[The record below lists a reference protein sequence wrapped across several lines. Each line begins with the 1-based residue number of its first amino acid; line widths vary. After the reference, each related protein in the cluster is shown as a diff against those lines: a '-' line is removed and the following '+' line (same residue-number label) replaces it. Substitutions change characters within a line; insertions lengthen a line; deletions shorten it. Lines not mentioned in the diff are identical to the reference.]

1 MKKFLLL
8 AFIVSSF
15 QLSFAQNSPV
25 DYLNKLSNDNETI
38 MNNTWRY
45 LSAIAKN
52 RNAKRIEKRRVKL
65 EAEIRNSYNRIK
77 AMKAYNGDKAL
88 RDSTIS
94 YYKLS
99 LDVMTG
105 KTKELINLEEISEKS
120 YDNME
125 AYIFYQEEINKK
137 LRDKGNML
145 EDEQKRFAT
154 ANNVNLIESEESD
167 IAKKIE
173 KTSKVL
179 WYKNLL
185 YLAFFRCA
193 VYEGAMLE
201 ATQHENSNFNFQEA
215 GLLLTQLVDESKS
228 KMDTITDVNKD
239 LSLRKKTE
247 QALDFFSQEAD
258 ELVPTMVKYRKAKT
272 EMDAITKKIN
282 NTPKKKK
289 TKEMIDDYNKKVAEM
304 NKIANKLN
312 RINDSYNNRRNAIF
326 QGWNKTANDFV
337 NRHAP
342 TDN

>member
-1 MKKFLLL
+1 MKNFLLL
-8 AFIVSSF
+8 AFILSSF
-15 QLSFAQNSPV
+15 QFSFGQNSPV
-25 DYLNKLSNDNETI
+25 DYLDKLSSDNEKI

-65 EAEIRNSYNRIK
+65 ETEIRNSYNRIK
-77 AMKAYNGDKAL
+77 VMKAYNGDNAL

-94 YYKLS
+94 YYKMS

-137 LRDKGNML
+137 LREKGEML
-145 EDEQKRFAT
+145 DAEQKRFAA

-167 IAKKIE
+167 VAKKIE

-201 ATQHENSNFNFQEA
+201 ATHNENSDFNFQEA

-239 LSLRKKTE
+239 LSLRKKTK

-258 ELVPTMVKYRKAKT
+258 ELIPTMVKYRKAKT
-272 EMDAITKKIN
+272 EMDVITKKVDK
-282 NTPKKKK
+282 TPKKKQ
-289 TKEMIDDYNKKVAEM
+289 TKEMITEYNKKINEM

-312 RINDSYNNRRNAIF
+312 SINDSYNKRRNAIF
-326 QGWNKTANDFV
+326 QGWNKAANDFV

-342 TDN
+342 ADD